1 MKRLLALLVSLVILL
16 PFFQEQVLAQQP
28 AISIDAKAYMLSDY
42 QSGQVLASQN
52 AHERVEPAS
61 LTKLMTAYIVFSALK
76 QNRIQLDQTVPVS
89 EKAWRMIGSRMFIEP
104 NKKVTVDELIRG
116 MIVQSGNDACIAL
129 AEFIAGSEE
138 IFVQMMN
145 QEALRLGMKN
155 THFMNTTGL
164 PDPNHYTSVHDLT
177 LLAAAIIRDFPEFY
191 PLYSLKEY
199 TYNNI
204 TQQNRNRL
212 LLLDPHVD
220 GMKTGWTKS
229 AGFCLI
235 TSAKRDKRRLIS
247 VIMGAKSA
255 KARSIESQRLLN
267 YGFQFYDTV
276 HMYKKGEVLTS
287 IELWK
292 GSQDVLKAGFNRDV
306 YFSIPKGQADN
317 LKATME
323 YKQPLIAPISAGQEV
338 GTVKFTLNGQ
348 LIEIYPLVA
357 LEDVSLGNFVG
368 RAWDSLM
375 LFFN

>member
-1 MKRLLALLVSLVILL
+1 
-16 PFFQEQVLAQQP
+16 
-28 AISIDAKAYMLSDY
+28 
-42 QSGQVLASQN
+42 
-52 AHERVEPAS
+52 
-61 LTKLMTAYIVFSALK
+61 
-76 QNRIQLDQTVPVS
+76 
-89 EKAWRMIGSRMFIEP
+89 
-104 NKKVTVDELIRG
+104 

-129 AEFIAGSEE
+129 AEVVAGSEE

-145 QEALRLGMKN
+145 QEAQRLGMKN
-155 THFMNTTGL
+155 TSFVNTTGL

-177 LLAAAIIRDFPEFY
+177 VLAAAIIRDFPEFY

-199 TYNNI
+199 TYNSI
-204 TQQNRNRL
+204 TQPNRNRL
-212 LLLDPHVD
+212 LWLDSHVD

-229 AGFCLI
+229 AGYCLI

-247 VIMGAKSA
+247 VVMGTKSA
-255 KARSIESQRLLN
+255 NARTMESQRLLN

-276 HMYKKGEVLTS
+276 HLYKKGEVLTS

-292 GSQDVLKAGFNRDV
+292 GSQNMLKAGFGNDV

-323 YKQPLIAPISAGQEV
+323 YKQPLIAPVSAGQEV

-348 LIEIYPLVA
+348 LMESIPLVA
-357 LEDVSLGNFVG
+357 LEDVDLGNFVG

-375 LFFN
+375 LLFN